1 MEAQNSNQP
10 ESDPLAPAPNA
21 TSGADPAAA
30 TAPDGSQPIAAP
42 APAPQA
48 VTQENTATATAP
60 AAAPAVTQPPAP
72 PADAAPAPTQQ
83 QPVDDLFADDEDDDV
98 APSASPGKLFDDDDE
113 DMAEAEEEEEEE
125 EYEDEGDAEDDEDDE
140 EDSQAEDD
148 EALARRLQREWEEED
163 NRPRR
168 NRRARRYD
176 SSESPSPPRKR
187 RVPPK
192 KERSSRRAAAQKS
205 YVEVGS
211 SAEDESDIDLSDGS
225 PRIKGDTYGTKK
237 GRRSPPPTD
246 SKEGIERL
254 LCQETLTKKEWRPIL
269 EKMRTKHVFHGSA
282 MDVPD
287 GGEALPED
295 EDLPITRFL
304 VKWKQFSFLH
314 VSWETKRDLESIDQK
329 ACQRAIM
336 SLQGRERKGQV
347 PEIGKP
353 PCAKRAFD
361 PQMVEVVCGR
371 RPLSVVAPSTRHDLC
386 HLASRRRRGGV
397 A

>member
-1 MEAQNSNQP
+1 MENSNPAVP
-10 ESDPLAPAPNA
+10 ESDPSPPSPSAAPSAPPAPSA
-21 TSGADPAAA
+21 
-30 TAPDGSQPIAAP
+30 APDVSEQPAAP

-48 VTQENTATATAP
+48 VTQENAPTATAP
-60 AAAPAVTQPPAP
+60 AAAPPVTQQP
-72 PADAAPAPTQQ
+72 PTQQ
-83 QPVDDLFADDEDDDV
+83 QPVDDLFADDDEDDDV
-98 APSASPGKLFDDDDE
+98 APSASPGQLFDDDEDE
-113 DMAEAEEEEEEE
+113 DMAEADDEEEE
-125 EYEDEGDAEDDEDDE
+125 EYEDDGDAEDDEDDE

-187 RVPPK
+187 RAPPK

-211 SAEDESDIDLSDGS
+211 SAEDESDVDLSDGS

-237 GRRSPPPTD
+237 GRRSPPPTE

-254 LCQETLTKKEWRPIL
+254 LCQETLTKKEWRPVL

>member
-1 MEAQNSNQP
+1 M
-10 ESDPLAPAPNA
+10 
-21 TSGADPAAA
+21 
-30 TAPDGSQPIAAP
+30 
-42 APAPQA
+42 
-48 VTQENTATATAP
+48 
-60 AAAPAVTQPPAP
+60 TQPP
-72 PADAAPAPTQQ
+72 PTQ
-83 QPVDDLFADDEDDDV
+83 QPVDDLFADDDDDDDV
-98 APSASPGKLFDDDDE
+98 APSASPGKLFDDEEDE
-113 DMAEAEEEEEEE
+113 DMPDAAEEEEE
-125 EYEDEGDAEDDEDDE
+125 EYEDDGDAEDDEDDDE

-187 RVPPK
+187 RAPPK

-211 SAEDESDIDLSDGS
+211 SAEDESADEFSEDGS
-225 PRIKGDTYGTKK
+225 PRVRGDTYGTKK

-246 SKEGIERL
+246 AKEGIERL

-295 EDLPITRFL
+295 EDLPITRYL

-314 VSWETKRDLESIDQK
+314 VSWETKTDLESIDQK

-353 PCAKRAFD
+353 PCSKRAFD

-371 RPLSVVAPSTRHDLC
+371 RPVVADIAPSAPSTRHERESATSRRVDRC
-386 HLASRRRRGGV
+386 VASMAWGSRSRLAARESTPRPSRRRRRRDPHTSS
-397 A
+397 ARRSASWNYQA

>member
-1 MEAQNSNQP
+1 MEAQISNQP

-21 TSGADPAAA
+21 ASSAVPAAA
-30 TAPDGSQPIAAP
+30 AAPDGSQPLAAP
-42 APAPQA
+42 APAPQP
-48 VTQENTATATAP
+48 VTQENAPTATEAP
-60 AAAPAVTQPPAP
+60 PAPPVTQPPAP

-83 QPVDDLFADDEDDDV
+83 QPVDDLFADDEDDDDV
-98 APSASPGKLFDDDDE
+98 APSASPGKLFDDDDDE
-113 DMAEAEEEEEEE
+113 DMAEADDEEEE
-125 EYEDEGDAEDDEDDE
+125 EYEDDGDAEDDEDDE

-187 RVPPK
+187 RAPPK

-361 PQMVEVVCGR
+361 PQMVEVVCSR
-371 RPLSVVAPSTRHDLC
+371 RPL
-386 HLASRRRRGGV
+386 
-397 A
+397 

>member
-1 MEAQNSNQP
+1 
-10 ESDPLAPAPNA
+10 
-21 TSGADPAAA
+21 
-30 TAPDGSQPIAAP
+30 
-42 APAPQA
+42 
-48 VTQENTATATAP
+48 
-60 AAAPAVTQPPAP
+60 VTQPP
-72 PADAAPAPTQQ
+72 PTQQ
-83 QPVDDLFADDEDDDV
+83 QPVDDLFADDDDDDDV
-98 APSASPGKLFDDDDE
+98 APAASPGKLFDDDDDE
-113 DMAEAEEEEEEE
+113 DMPDAADEEEEE
-125 EYEDEGDAEDDEDDE
+125 EYEDEGDAEDDEEDE
-140 EDSQAEDD
+140 DEDSQAEDD

-187 RVPPK
+187 RAPPK

-211 SAEDESDIDLSDGS
+211 SAEDESDIDVGSDGS
-225 PRIKGDTYGTKK
+225 PRVRGDTYGTKK

-246 SKEGIERL
+246 AKEGIERL

-295 EDLPITRFL
+295 EDLPITRYL

-353 PCAKRAFD
+353 PCSKRAFD
-361 PQMVEVVCGR
+361 PQMVEVV
-371 RPLSVVAPSTRHDLC
+371 
-386 HLASRRRRGGV
+386 RGGV
-397 A
+397 LCH